1 MMTILLEGSRANA
14 AVSEPQ
20 QAISNHCLRRVP
32 HGVFLYQLLR
42 EAIEHFDASALRK
55 EVAAVPG

>member
-1 MMTILLEGSRANA
+1 MMTILLEVSRANA

-20 QAISNHCLRRVP
+20 QAISITVYAECHMAWP
-32 HGVFLYQLLR
+32 LYQLLR